1 MTVPGAAPY
10 LPRSLAARFLAI
22 ALGGVLL
29 PLALVGLWLSRSAER
44 AGITLL
50 RTQLSDA
57 AEVLTNRVSARWV
70 LRDGDLQLLAR
81 NSSAVALL
89 RGREL
94 TDADRTYL
102 RDVVRGMAPAVT
114 EVTYRDAAGE
124 VRWTST
130 DAGAVNGSPGASDYS
145 RGWEQGGRLFAVE
158 RPVTDGAAVG
168 GAPVGTVRAYV
179 RLSSVLPLD
188 SAPVLVPSS
197 AITVLADSQRVWSS
211 APDTIDL
218 MARPAP
224 VGWAVERRVIEPAGL
239 TIAVAAPIVSFVA
252 PFTRVTRVGLTVL
265 ALVAVIALL
274 LTIVL
279 TTRVTRS
286 LERLVVAAAAVS
298 SGDLQRTVDVDG
310 IDEIGR
316 LARAFNSMTLS
327 LRSTLAQ
334 LSEQRALAA
343 VGEFA
348 ATLSHEV
355 RNSLTAI
362 RVDLQHASRYVPRTD
377 SGGMLVGRALD
388 SVHRLD
394 ATVTSALRVAR
405 GGAVPMEPVSIAS
418 VLERAIAVS
427 APVFAEREV
436 TLEYDETAAPAVL
449 PGDAAALEQLFVN
462 LLLNAAQALERG
474 GRVALQVS
482 TRAGVSDT
490 RDDVV
495 EQVVVRIADNGPGM
509 PSTAAPTGQVVF
521 RTTKPYGT
529 GLGLPIARRL
539 AEMHSGTLMISDAEG
554 GGTEVIVLLP
564 TTSGKSR
571 PDVSSTRG
579 P

>member
-1 MTVPGAAPY
+1 MIVSNAAPY
-10 LPRSLAARFLAI
+10 VPRSLAARFLTI

-29 PLALVGLWLSRSAER
+29 PLALVGFWLSRSAER

-57 AEVLTNRVSARWV
+57 AEVLTNRVTARWV
-70 LRDGDLQLLAR
+70 LRDGELQLLAR

-89 RGREL
+89 RGRDL
-94 TDADRTYL
+94 ADADRTYL
-102 RDVVRGMAPAVT
+102 RDIVHSMAPALT
-114 EVTYRDAAGE
+114 EVTYRDASGE
-124 VRWTST
+124 VRWAST
-130 DAGAVNGSPGASDYS
+130 DAGAMVGTPGSPDYS
-145 RGWEQGGRLFAVE
+145 RGWEQAGRLFVVE
-158 RPVTDGAAVG
+158 RPVTEGGTDGG
-168 GAPVGTVRAYV
+168 PHVGTVRAYV

-188 SAPVLVPSS
+188 SAPVLVPSA
-197 AITVLADSQRVWSS
+197 AITILADSQRVWSS

-218 MARPAP
+218 AARPAP

-239 TIAVAAPIVSFVA
+239 TIVVAAPIVSFVA
-252 PFTRVTRVGLTVL
+252 PFTRVTRIGLTVL
-265 ALVAVIALL
+265 ALVAAIALL

-316 LARAFNSMTLS
+316 LARAFNAMTLS
-327 LRSTLAQ
+327 LRNTLAQ

-377 SGGMLVGRALD
+377 PGGMLVGRALD

-405 GGAVPMEPVSIAS
+405 GGAVCMVPVPMSA

-436 TLEYDETAAPAVL
+436 TLVHGGLAAPL
-449 PGDAAALEQLFVN
+449 TLRGDAAALEQLFVN

-474 GRVALQVS
+474 GRVALEV
-482 TRAGVSDT
+482 TARHGAGDAGDT
-490 RDDVV
+490 VG
-495 EQVVVRIADNGPGM
+495 EQVTVRIADNGPGM
-509 PSTAAPTGQVVF
+509 PPTAWPAGSSPF
-521 RTTKPYGT
+521 RSTKPHGT

-539 AEMHSGTLMISDAEG
+539 AEMHAGTLTIRSAEG
-554 GGTEVIVLLP
+554 AGTEVTVVLP
-564 TTSGKSR
+564 VTTAE
-571 PDVSSTRG
+571 DL
-579 P
+579 

>member
-1 MTVPGAAPY
+1 MTVPDTAPY
-10 LPRSLAARFLAI
+10 VPRSLAARFLAI

-94 TDADRTYL
+94 SDADRAYL
-102 RDVVRGMAPAVT
+102 REVVRGMAPALT

-124 VRWTST
+124 VRWAST
-130 DAGAVNGSPGASDYS
+130 DAGAMVGSPGTSDYS

-158 RPVTDGAAVG
+158 RAVTDGGTDG
-168 GAPVGTVRAYV
+168 GPPVGTVRAYV

-188 SAPVLVPSS
+188 SAPVLVPSA
-197 AITVLADSQRVWSS
+197 AITILADSQRVWSS

-218 MARPAP
+218 TARPAP
-224 VGWAVERRVIEPAGL
+224 VGWAVEQRVIEPAGL
-239 TIAVAAPIVSFVA
+239 TLVVAAPMVSFVA
-252 PFTRVTRVGLTVL
+252 PFTRVARVGLTVL

-316 LARAFNSMTLS
+316 LARAFNAMTLS

-405 GGAVPMEPVSIAS
+405 GGAVPMLAMSLDD
-418 VLERAIAVS
+418 VLERAIRVS
-427 APVFAEREV
+427 APAFEERDV
-436 TLEYDETAAPAVL
+436 SLACDLGPTNATLL
-449 PGDAAALEQLFVN
+449 GDAAALEQLFVN
-462 LLLNAAQALERG
+462 LLLNAAQALEPG
-474 GRVALQVS
+474 GRVRLQASV
-482 TRAGVSDT
+482 RDT
-490 RDDVV
+490 ADTIDGAERETIVV
-495 EQVVVRIADNGPGM
+495 HVTDNGPGM
-509 PSTAAPTGQVVF
+509 PTNGLLPNQTPF
-521 RTTKPYGT
+521 RSTKPYGT

-539 AEMHSGTLMISDAEG
+539 AEMHGGTLNIISAAGSGTKV
-554 GGTEVIVLLP
+554 EVRLPLLRRALP
-564 TTSGKSR
+564 
-571 PDVSSTRG
+571 
-579 P
+579 